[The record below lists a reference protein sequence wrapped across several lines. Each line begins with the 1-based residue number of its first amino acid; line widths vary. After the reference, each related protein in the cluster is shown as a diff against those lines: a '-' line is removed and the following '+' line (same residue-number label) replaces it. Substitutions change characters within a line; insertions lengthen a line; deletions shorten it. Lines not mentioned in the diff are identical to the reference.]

1 MPSASHSRCILS
13 PSCSFGRL
21 SFADFAS
28 SAATASRTAG
38 AAVISQRNCRQL
50 KVPRLYS
57 HTALQS
63 SAAYR
68 LSALRCRVPICSQLT
83 AERQALLPLPAALG
97 LPREVCVLSSHSS
110 KYLLSC
116 VLRVLFVPHILII
129 TLSVVKVNSKSPFF
143 PKKFL
148 FDNVN

>member
-1 MPSASHSRCILS
+1 MPSTIHSRCILS

-38 AAVISQRNCRQL
+38 AAVISPRNCHQL
-50 KVPRLYS
+50 KVPRLYI

-63 SAAYR
+63 SATYR
-68 LSALRCRVPICSQLT
+68 LSALRCHVPICSQPM
-83 AERQALLPLPAALG
+83 AVRQALLPLPAALG

-116 VLRVLFVPHILII
+116 VLRVLFIPYILII
-129 TLSVVKVNSKSPFF
+129 ILLVVKVNSKSLFF
-143 PKKFL
+143 SKKFL